1 MGELRVCMLIDVW
14 TPVYGGGKVHV
25 WELSKNL
32 VEKHNCI
39 VDIYTRKLIDDLG
52 VVYDKDESHFNS
64 RLNVYRL
71 GYPAKYSS
79 FIGRFLYTLLTPFR
93 LKKEYDLIH
102 AHAYYAAY
110 PAKILHFLRGKPV
123 LFTVHGIALQARGE
137 MDSGFMSDIKSF
149 MERIT
154 LFNLKYD
161 CEISV
166 DSSILKYKNVNKS
179 IEIIPNGVDV
189 DKFDKIKTEKTDKFK
204 ILYVGR
210 LHPQK
215 GLKYLIRAAKKII
228 QNNPEV
234 EFHLIG
240 SGSLEQELRREVKE
254 TGLSDYFKFKG
265 EVFNEDL
272 IREYKSADLFVLPSI
287 YEGQPL
293 TLLEAWAAKLPVVAT
308 DVGGNKDFIQEGVN
322 GYLVEPRN
330 PEKLAEAIT
339 EAMEN
344 EDLGEMGLNGY
355 NLVKDNYTWDKV
367 AERVYGIYN
376 EMVNGE

>member
-1 MGELRVCMLIDVW
+1 MLIDVW

-39 VDIYTRKLIDDLG
+39 VDIYTRKLIDDSG

-64 RLNVYRL
+64 RLNVYRV
-71 GYPAKYSS
+71 GYPTKYSS

-272 IREYKSADLFVLPSI
+272 IREYKSSHLFVLPSI

-293 TLLEAWAAKLPVVAT
+293 TLLEAWAARLPVVAT
-308 DVGGNKDFIQEGVN
+308 DVGGNRDFIRDGVN
-322 GYLVEPRN
+322 GYLVEARN
-330 PEKLAEAIT
+330 PGKLGEAIT
-339 EAMEN
+339 KAMGN
-344 EDLGEMGLNGY
+344 KKLDEMGLRGY
-355 NLVKDNYTWDKV
+355 KLVKEKYTWDKV
-367 AERVYGIYN
+367 AEKTYRLYREILSA
-376 EMVNGE
+376 